1 MEAQGPELIG
11 RMGFTPGSNDSLQP
25 SNSSGRENMWIS
37 FKICLPASLL
47 TKEPL
52 CADGNQAHQEDTHLG
67 QDSILT
73 KTKGPLKA
81 QIVFLIPLGEI
92 QMRREKALQK

>member
-1 MEAQGPELIG
+1 
-11 RMGFTPGSNDSLQP
+11 
-25 SNSSGRENMWIS
+25 MWIS

-92 QMRREKALQK
+92 RCEEKRLSKSDQKIHSKMERPIKPEDPVSVSYKKC